1 VLVVSNRNP
10 PMAPFLRPWQ
20 VNLSTIGYK
29 LTFKSYYELYLT
41 VQLAWHYI
49 CKFSIDFVC
58 SFVSKMILQT
68 ILGTIS
74 SKMATLK
81 FSRDKRFIPK
91 NQRCQQKVTL
101 KGQFITNSAHWC
113 PVARQF
119 PTQIAPKPK
128 SLFSSDM

>member
-1 VLVVSNRNP
+1 
-10 PMAPFLRPWQ
+10 M
-20 VNLSTIGYK
+20 STICYK
-29 LTFKSYYELYLT
+29 LTFRSYYELYLT

-91 NQRCQQKVTL
+91 NQRCQQKLLLPKNHQGTHNL
-101 KGQFITNSAHWC
+101 PAM
-113 PVARQF
+113 VAETGPLEDFYSKLQ
-119 PTQIAPKPK
+119 AP
-128 SLFSSDM
+128 D